1 MFQILEDSLLRDRV
15 VAVQLARGQDQVP
28 QQAGAPLLLAAVGV
42 DHRVDLAVVDQA
54 ALVQVDLGP
63 VVSANQVEVDLA
75 LVDLV
80 EARRVDLVEAQVEVV
95 QEALAEAVRVPQLLV
110 EVEIVLVEPLDQIPE
125 ALKAGVD
132 FHTQTVQ

>member
-15 VAVQLARGQDQVP
+15 VAVQLALGQDQVP

-80 EARRVDLVEAQVEVV
+80 EVRVDLVEAQVEVV

>member
-28 QQAGAPLLLAAVGV
+28 QQAGVPLLLAAVGV

-63 VVSANQVEVDLA
+63 VVSAQEVDLA

-80 EARRVDLVEAQVEVV
+80 EVRRVDLVEAQVEVV